1 MSEIKDTTSKLSAV
15 EKDQLRDITKAYKDA
30 ELHVIIKAIPDE
42 YLWDELMRRDSLMLQ
57 KINYI
62 EEVLGVSFD
71 NIHPIPLK
79 AWEDIRSRYDDLKTK
94 FSKIRKGFGAK

>member
-1 MSEIKDTTSKLSAV
+1 MGEIKEATNKLSSV
-15 EKDQLRDITKAYKDA
+15 EKEQLIDITKAYKDV
-30 ELHVIIKAIPDE
+30 ELHVIIKAIPDD

-94 FSKIRKGFGAK
+94 FGKIRKGFGK